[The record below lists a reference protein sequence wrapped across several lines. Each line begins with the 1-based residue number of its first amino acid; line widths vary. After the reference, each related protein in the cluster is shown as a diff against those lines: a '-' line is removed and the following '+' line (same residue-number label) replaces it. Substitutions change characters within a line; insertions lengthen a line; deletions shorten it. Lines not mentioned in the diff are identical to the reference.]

1 MEPHLIIT
9 IGRQL
14 GAGGLGVARRLAE
27 EFGLKV
33 YDKELL
39 AEVARESGLDE
50 ACFEKRDEKSSRGVL
65 GAALQ
70 GFRSLF
76 GVYNRAGADSVMNED
91 KLFQIQSE
99 VMRGIAAREDCIF
112 VGRCADYILRDE
124 PRLVTVFIAA
134 DLESRVR
141 NLMRVSETERKP
153 EVAASPRGEALF
165 RCARRSGVPR
175 GPATS
180 TGSLA
185 SQRHPGKF
193 PKVPGRRRGTRGF
206 PAAPRQRPRESFF
219 NASRGPNPL
228 A

>member
-14 GAGGLGVARRLAE
+14 GAGGLGVARRLAQ

-50 ACFEKRDEKSSRGVL
+50 TCFEKRDEKSSRGVL

-76 GVYNRAGADSVMNED
+76 GVYNRAGTDTVMNED

-99 VMRGIAAREDCIF
+99 VMRDIAAKEDCII
-112 VGRCADYILRDE
+112 VGRCADYILRDN
-124 PRLVTVFIAA
+124 PRLVSVFISAS
-134 DLESRVR
+134 LESRVKR
-141 NLMRVSETERKP
+141 IMAGEQLSEED
-153 EVAASPRGEALF
+153 
-165 RCARRSGVPR
+165 ARRYVEQGDRKRAAYYNYYTFKKWGDSSSYDLCIDSSKLDDDIDKVVD
-175 GPATS
+175 
-180 TGSLA
+180 LIKYYMK
-185 SQRHPGKF
+185 QR
-193 PKVPGRRRGTRGF
+193 
-206 PAAPRQRPRESFF
+206 
-219 NASRGPNPL
+219 NIL
-228 A
+228 

>member
-99 VMRGIAAREDCIF
+99 VMRDIAAKQDCVIE
-112 VGRCADYILRDE
+112 GRCADYILRDE
-124 PRLVTVFIAA
+124 PRLVTVFISAS
-134 DLESRVR
+134 LESRVKR
-141 NLMRVSETERKP
+141 IM
-153 EVAASPRGEALF
+153 AGEHLNEED
-165 RCARRSGVPR
+165 ARRYVEQGDRKRAAYYNYYTFKKWGDSSSYDLCIDSSKLNDDIDKVVD
-175 GPATS
+175 
-180 TGSLA
+180 LIKYFMK
-185 SQRHPGKF
+185 QR
-193 PKVPGRRRGTRGF
+193 
-206 PAAPRQRPRESFF
+206 
-219 NASRGPNPL
+219 NMI
-228 A
+228 